1 MKVNQP
7 FELEGVKNLRELGG
21 YVNSK
26 KQMIQKHRFLRS
38 SSLSHLT
45 SHDCEFL
52 YDYGVRTV
60 IDLRS
65 ENEVIENP
73 DKLLNYRD
81 VEIVNISL
89 LSKADSTIMMCDVPK
104 CLSDMYVDMIE
115 RNKANLYRIFKVI
128 LDAKGTILF
137 HCTAGKDRT
146 GVVAMLILKLA
157 GIDNE
162 LIIKDYTASG
172 EYLADSIRKLKET
185 LQTRG
190 FKIIDSIF
198 ESKAED
204 MENTLKYF
212 DEHYTIDSYFK
223 SLGFSK
229 DLIKR
234 LMDRCFL
241 EDYEN

>member
-1 MKVNQP
+1 
-7 FELEGVKNLRELGG
+7 
-21 YVNSK
+21 
-26 KQMIQKHRFLRS
+26 MIQKQRFLRS

-89 LSKADSTIMMCDVPK
+89 LSKADPTIMMCDVPK

-128 LDAKGTILF
+128 LTMQRERFCFIVRL
-137 HCTAGKDRT
+137 
-146 GVVAMLILKLA
+146 V
-157 GIDNE
+157 
-162 LIIKDYTASG
+162 
-172 EYLADSIRKLKET
+172 
-185 LQTRG
+185 
-190 FKIIDSIF
+190 KIVQG
-198 ESKAED
+198 
-204 MENTLKYF
+204 L
-212 DEHYTIDSYFK
+212 
-223 SLGFSK
+223 L
-229 DLIKR
+229 
-234 LMDRCFL
+234 RC
-241 EDYEN
+241 

>member
-1 MKVNQP
+1 M
-7 FELEGVKNLRELGG
+7 
-21 YVNSK
+21 
-26 KQMIQKHRFLRS
+26 
-38 SSLSHLT
+38 
-45 SHDCEFL
+45 
-52 YDYGVRTV
+52 
-60 IDLRS
+60 
-65 ENEVIENP
+65 
-73 DKLLNYRD
+73 
-81 VEIVNISL
+81 
-89 LSKADSTIMMCDVPK
+89 
-104 CLSDMYVDMIE
+104 
-115 RNKANLYRIFKVI
+115 
-128 LDAKGTILF
+128 F

-172 EYLADSIRKLKET
+172 EYLADSIRRLKET

-198 ESKAED
+198 ESKDED